1 MSLTTLP
8 ARVRETATAT
18 KPRQAPLYK
27 VLFHDDEITTM
38 EFVIGILQQYF
49 GHDFVSATTIMLEV
63 HHTGLGLAGTYPFEI
78 AELKRDQTV
87 SAARPHFPLAVTL
100 ELDN

>member
-1 MSLTTLP
+1 MSSPALP
-8 ARVRETATAT
+8 THVKGTEAVTR
-18 KPRQAPLYK
+18 PRQAPRYK
-27 VLFHDDEITTM
+27 VLFHNDEVTTM
-38 EFVIGILQQYF
+38 EFVIGVLQRFF
-49 GHDFVSATTIMLEV
+49 GHDFIAATTIMLEV

-100 ELDN
+100 EPDE